1 MSAIPESARLSRG
14 ARPTRLPRLTR
25 PSRHVYGVGAMALT
39 ACVLYAT
46 FAYLK
51 WRAQAFWGWD
61 LGIFDQIVRD
71 YAHFHAPDVTIK
83 RHTSATD
90 PGMFA
95 WADHFSPILVL
106 LAPLYWID
114 NSAYNLLFAQA
125 VLFSAA
131 VVPIWIYTRRKLGV
145 PQAYLV
151 GAAFLLYWPLQS
163 ALNFEFHEV
172 AFAPLILATLIE
184 RIDAERWR
192 HAAIAAG
199 LLLSVKEDMGPIL
212 VAAGIWI
219 MIRGHRRIGAYFT
232 AAGAA
237 AIALIIWVV
246 MPLSGGSSMRDWYY
260 GQLGDSF
267 SQVAVHLAE
276 HPSLL
281 LTELIDPHVKLHT
294 AFWLLAPLLFL
305 SLRSWISILA
315 VPQILERFFSEVDY
329 HWQQPYQYN
338 AYLAAILVLAAVD
351 GASKFKR
358 PSLRTTWA
366 ASALVVA
373 IALLPTYPFWQLT
386 KSQTWTTVAPRAA
399 QLHLLHLLPEG
410 TDVLME
416 FPLDATA
423 DEWVHPIS
431 EDYTDVAPKWMLTQN
446 VPAFQQLLNSKL
458 AAVDGKPGSYTTY
471 ATYEGWVLAYCRG
484 CS

>member
-1 MSAIPESARLSRG
+1 MSAIPESSRPG
-14 ARPTRLPRLTR
+14 LRARLPR
-25 PSRHVYGVGAMALT
+25 PNRHVYGVGAMALA
-39 ACVLYAT
+39 ACALYAT

-71 YAHFHAPDVTIK
+71 YAHFHAPDVTTK
-83 RHTSATD
+83 RHLSATD

-125 VLFSAA
+125 VLFAAA
-131 VVPIWIYTRRKLGV
+131 VIPIWIYTRRRLGV
-145 PQAYLV
+145 PRAYAV

-172 AFAPLILATLIE
+172 AFAPLLLATLIE
-184 RIDAERWR
+184 RVDAQRWR

-199 LLLSVKEDMGPIL
+199 LLLTVKEDMGPIL
-212 VAAGIWI
+212 VMVGIWI
-219 MIRGHRRIGAYFT
+219 MICGHRRVGAYFA
-232 AAGAA
+232 AAGAG
-237 AIALIIWVV
+237 AIALIIWIV

-260 GQLGDSF
+260 GQLGNSVG
-267 SQVAVHLAE
+267 QVAVHLAE

-281 LTELIDPHVKLHT
+281 VTELIDPHVKLHT
-294 AFWLLAPLLFL
+294 LFWLLAPLLFL

-315 VPQILERFFSEVDY
+315 IPQLLERYFSDVTY

-351 GASKFKR
+351 GASRFKR
-358 PSLRTTWA
+358 PRLRTAWA
-366 ASALVVA
+366 ASVLVVA
-373 IALLPTYPFWQLT
+373 AALVPAYPFWQLT
-386 KSQTWTTVAPRAA
+386 KSQTWTTAAPRAT
-399 QLHLLHLLPEG
+399 QLHLLRLLPQG

-431 EDYTDVAPKWMLTQN
+431 EDYTAVAPEWMLTQN
-446 VPAFQQLLNSKL
+446 VPAYQQLLNAKL
-458 AAVDGKPGSYTTY
+458 AALGVKPASYTTY
-471 ATYEGWVLAYCRG
+471 ATYEGWTLAYCRQ